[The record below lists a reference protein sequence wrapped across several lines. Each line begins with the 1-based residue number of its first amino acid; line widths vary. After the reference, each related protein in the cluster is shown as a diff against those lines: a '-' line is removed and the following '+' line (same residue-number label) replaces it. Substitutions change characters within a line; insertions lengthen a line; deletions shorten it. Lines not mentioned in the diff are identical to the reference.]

1 MFIENK
7 KKGVDVAQI
16 TEDAAD
22 DTFVKILEGT
32 NIFDLKARGDGSGDD
47 ELMGSEFELADDYRM
62 ATALDGDRAAPKV
75 QPLDISKVN
84 LGTDANLKLPGD
96 QHEEKNKKKFEVISN
111 RRNPKTPREDEAVAN
126 TIDSKTKSMLN
137 AMQGRSIFQSH
148 DESMF

>member
-1 MFIENK
+1 
-7 KKGVDVAQI
+7 
-16 TEDAAD
+16 
-22 DTFVKILEGT
+22 
-32 NIFDLKARGDGSGDD
+32 
-47 ELMGSEFELADDYRM
+47 MGSEFELADDYRM
-62 ATALDGDRAAPKV
+62 ATALDGDRTAPKV

-137 AMQGRSIFQSH
+137 AMQGRSIF
-148 DESMF
+148 

>member
-16 TEDAAD
+16 MEDAAD

-32 NIFDLKARGDGSGDD
+32 NIFDMKARGDGSGDD

-62 ATALDGDRAAPKV
+62 ATALDGDRTAPKV

-96 QHEEKNKKKFEVISN
+96 
-111 RRNPKTPREDEAVAN
+111 
-126 TIDSKTKSMLN
+126 
-137 AMQGRSIFQSH
+137 
-148 DESMF
+148 